1 MFRRPAFIAA
11 LSLVAAIANTQPQNY
26 AQRGTQIR
34 AGIALIESS
43 QTLGQPNNTTPFV
56 WYNLDSNRNVKP
68 AGWNI
73 FNPNAPGQ
81 ATSEIANRWAILGGG
96 VGPVVTERITKRN
109 AAYWEFRLSQAT
121 DTQMAQYDVLMVN
134 AAGNVSLNSA
144 EREKLRQFVDRGGVL
159 WVEVGSINN
168 VDFNT
173 LYTTNGFPLPFAV
186 GNGGGGFGNL
196 DVFHPVLSYPY
207 TFNITDLDYLNNGGA
222 GFVLNQASP
231 AGAAGS
237 LSPSTTWDWSRL
249 KSVVEQGNLPT
260 MMVGRIGDGFMVVT
274 ARGAANYLNRL
285 RTGINNGYYAGDP
298 RGNLDRG
305 SDVVGKLA
313 INVISL
319 GSGSEQPGG
328 GSRKSGSSPID
339 IGAPLLRRFRSNVIP
354 QLDHGNKSPF
364 PAAAYKGLVVVSAN
378 NQVLVYDANPSKDI
392 DGDGNPDDGVQDYS
406 LGEDFDLVWSSGALA
421 GPISA
426 PTCIEIEGNGGD
438 QILVTLGDGTVAAF
452 NAFTGAGLYTVPP
465 PVAVPSVDTSVLNHG
480 PYAPTYHEGLVYV
493 ATNPGTPNPTGQVW
507 VLNPA
512 TGLPMNTAGT
522 RWLVGDPT
530 APILQQISA
539 APTVG
544 YIPIA
549 DNSGGHDKVVYVPTR
564 PGTTLAGPN
573 AGIYSIWAGVRG
585 ESPINA
591 TFSAGT
597 LTVTTRASQRGLWVV
612 NENSTRGVK
621 LTVLRANGDPL
632 SIAEMNSLFGGA
644 VVQSSQG
651 ILDFPVIGAWLPE
664 YTVRL
669 DYTIDWGR
677 GPAASQA
684 AMRGNIF
691 LPDDPNNRRT
701 ILGNIAMSGR
711 GTIYVVHSTASD
723 ASGGEG
729 GAFYA
734 FREQGQGAFRCLAR
748 YDAYRQHT
756 INLNQASPVAMPAT
770 VNDNDPLTTLN
781 PGVSTFL
788 NGVANRMT
796 FMTGPVV
803 RGDYV
808 YAAASL
814 WKTGPG
820 LVGFVPNTVLFA
832 FNAEPEAPE
841 IQVGDLSE
849 GFNLVQPDMV
859 RSTNK
864 NIPNQFNTAARG
876 QYQYIRESGKI
887 RFESLM
893 TPNRGQINNCFS
905 LSQPV
910 ILRSGGRPDT
920 LVYPDANGGS
930 RWSPLAWYTVLH
942 GVSDATTPVV
952 TGGTIFLG
960 GASALPEI
968 LEGTFSFPPTTRGI
982 LWGANADISE
992 RDPFNYPDAGRPW
1005 NRQAVVLKG
1014 DGLGGIES
1022 NPNIRWPQNQG
1033 VTSFQVWA
1041 TRVLQASM
1049 PGTGRTM
1056 SIAAGEGGLFATGG
1070 AVASSAAYGGPG
1082 SIFGFTRSDFLVA
1095 DEGRLGRYDP
1105 AGNPIFATDMTNNSG
1120 SDVSIGGATSVRA
1133 IQRPNRAYPVGN
1145 DMVVVDPPTNR
1156 VIRLDGFGRELRSIE
1171 AFRLD
1176 PASGISLA
1184 ANEPL
1189 TLNNPR
1195 DVTVFTE
1202 YIANPTGVSNPRPLE
1217 FWVHYVIADAGNRR
1231 IIDIV
1236 DRYEANPATR
1246 LVGDLVQVGT
1256 QRQLGI
1262 LRWHSPAEYS
1272 GKRFEYNA
1280 ISRAA
1285 SVNNPNEYWYVAGI
1299 GNAMPTNIDTG
1310 LDSPAGAGA
1319 RESRDG
1325 NGGIVIFN
1333 PFNPADNVV
1342 INEVTVPA
1350 TGPGVFIN
1358 QDTWEYDPTPR
1369 QAFVKKL
1376 GNLTSVTVRN
1386 VLQGG
1391 TPLWAI
1397 MFTDSTGVYE
1407 VVRPGGPGAQWVV
1420 RWMMP
1425 TEVYRV
1431 LRTTLPAGPTAG
1443 VFSNANPRNLRANYA
1458 RRLDSG
1464 EVLIVNG
1471 YVGTK
1476 RNYGPGGEAEFS
1488 GEVIQVDGDDFA
1500 TDGSGFGFNRAN
1512 LGFSFASVRFELNL
1526 LTETRKLYQPVFAD
1540 RR

>member
-11 LSLVAAIANTQPQNY
+11 LSLVAAIASAQPQNY

-34 AGIALIESS
+34 AGIALIDSAQS
-43 QTLGQPNNTTPFV
+43 AGGQPINTTPFV
-56 WYNLDSNRNVKP
+56 WYNLDSNRSVKP

-81 ATSEIANRWAILGGG
+81 ATPEIVNRWVLLGLGAPN
-96 VGPVVTERITKRN
+96 VGDRITKRN

-121 DTQMAQYDVLMVN
+121 ETQMAQYDVLMVN

-168 VDFNT
+168 ADFNT
-173 LYTTNGFPLPFAV
+173 LYATNSFPLPFAV
-186 GNGGGGFGNL
+186 GNGGGGAGNL

-207 TFNITDLDYLNNGGA
+207 SFNITDLDYLNNGGA
-222 GFVLNQASP
+222 GFVLNQAAP
-231 AGAAGS
+231 GGAAGT
-237 LSPSTTWDWSRL
+237 LSPSTFWDWYKL
-249 KSVVEQGNLPT
+249 KSVVVQGGNPT

-274 ARGAANYLNRL
+274 SRGAANYLNRL
-285 RTGINNGYYAGDP
+285 RSGINNGYYADDP
-298 RGNLDRG
+298 RANLDRG
-305 SDVVGKLA
+305 SDVLGKLA

-339 IGAPLLRRFRSNVIP
+339 IGAPLLRRFKSDIQ
-354 QLDHGNKSPF
+354 QLDHGIKNSF
-364 PAAAYKGLVVVSAN
+364 PAAAYKGLVVVSSTDR
-378 NQVLVYDANPSKDI
+378 VYVYDAKPNSDI
-392 DGDGNPDDGVQDYS
+392 NGDGNPDDGVQDYS
-406 LGEDFDLVWSSGALA
+406 LGEDYDLIWASGVLA

-426 PTCIEIEGNGGD
+426 PTCIEVENNGGD
-438 QILVTLGDGTVAAF
+438 QILVTLANGTVAAF
-452 NAFTGAGLYTVPP
+452 NAYTGAGLYTVAPP
-465 PVAVPSVDTSVLNHG
+465 AAVASVDTSALSHG

-493 ATNPGTPNPTGQVW
+493 ATNPGSPNATGQVW

-512 TGLPMNTAGT
+512 TGLEMTTSGT

-549 DNSGGHDKVVYVPTR
+549 DNSSGHDKVVYVPTR
-564 PGTTLAGPN
+564 PGSSAAGPN

-591 TFSAGT
+591 TATAGT

-612 NENSTRGVK
+612 NDSSSRGVK
-621 LTVLRANGDPL
+621 LTILRANGDPL
-632 SIAEMNSLFGGA
+632 TIAEMNALFGGG
-644 VVQSSQG
+644 VLQSAQG
-651 ILDFPVIGAWLPE
+651 ILDFPIVGTWDPD
-664 YTVRL
+664 YTVRV

-677 GPAASQA
+677 GPVASQA

-691 LPDDPNNRRT
+691 LPDDPANRRT

-711 GTIYVVHSTASD
+711 GTIYVVHSTAND
-723 ASGGEG
+723 AMSGEG

-734 FREQGQGAFRCLAR
+734 FREQGQGAFRCMAR

-756 INLNQASPVAMPAT
+756 INLNQASPVQMPAT
-770 VNDNDPLTTLN
+770 VNDNDPLITLN
-781 PGVSTFL
+781 PGVATFL
-788 NGVANRMT
+788 NGVTNRMT

-814 WKTGPG
+814 WKTGPMP
-820 LVGFVPNTVLFA
+820 VGFVPNTVLFA
-832 FNAEPEAPE
+832 FNAEPDAPE
-841 IQVGDLSE
+841 IQVGDLSD
-849 GFNLVQPDMV
+849 GFTLVQPDMV
-859 RSTNK
+859 RSSNK

-876 QYQYIRESGKI
+876 QFQYIRESGKI
-887 RFESLM
+887 RFDSLM

-905 LSQPV
+905 LSQPI

-920 LVYPDANGGS
+920 LVHPDANGGS

-942 GVSDATTPVV
+942 GVSDSVTPVV
-952 TGGTIFLG
+952 TGGTVFMG
-960 GASALPEI
+960 GASALPNI
-968 LEGTFSFPPTTRGI
+968 LDGTFTMPPSTTGI

-992 RDPFNYPDAGRPW
+992 RDPFNFADPARPW

-1014 DGLGGIES
+1014 DGLGGIDP

-1033 VTSFQVWA
+1033 ITSFNVWA

-1056 SIAAGEGGLFATGG
+1056 SIAAGEGGLFATGSVG
-1070 AVASSAAYGGPG
+1070 GGGFGGPG
-1082 SIFGFTRSDFLVA
+1082 MLFGFTRSDFVVA
-1095 DEGRLGRYDP
+1095 DEGRLGRFDP

-1120 SDVSIGGATSVRA
+1120 TDVNIGGATAVRA

-1171 AFRLD
+1171 SFRID
-1176 PASGISLA
+1176 PASNITLA

-1202 YIANPTGVSNPRPLE
+1202 YVANPAGVTNPRPLE

-1231 IIDIV
+1231 IIDLV

-1246 LVGDLVQVGT
+1246 LVGDLVQVGA
-1256 QRQLGI
+1256 QRQLGV
-1262 LRWHSPAEYS
+1262 LRWHSPSEYS

-1280 ISRAA
+1280 VSRA
-1285 SVNNPNEYWYVAGI
+1285 SSINNPNEYWYVAGI
-1299 GNAMPTNIDTG
+1299 GSAMPTNVDTG
-1310 LDSPAGAGA
+1310 LDSPVGGGA

-1342 INEVTVPA
+1342 INEVTVPGTTA
-1350 TGPGVFIN
+1350 NVFIDP
-1358 QDTWEYDPTPR
+1358 DTW
-1369 QAFVKKL
+1369 AFGPARPAHVKKL
-1376 GNLTSVTVRN
+1376 SNLTSVSVRN
-1386 VLQGG
+1386 VATPGG
-1391 TPLWAI
+1391 PLWAI

-1407 VVRPGGPGAQWVV
+1407 ITRPGGSGAPWIV
-1420 RWMMP
+1420 RWML
-1425 TEVYRV
+1425 TDEAYRV
-1431 LRTTLPAGPTAG
+1431 MRCTISPALVVN
-1443 VFSNANPRNLRANYA
+1443 VFDDANPRRLRANYA

-1476 RNYGPGGEAEFS
+1476 RSYGGPGGEAEFS
-1488 GEVIQVDGDDFA
+1488 GEVIQVDGEDR
-1500 TDGSGFGFNRAN
+1500 FGFNLPN
-1512 LGFSFASVRFELNL
+1512 LGFKFDSVRFELNL